1 VTSATAQARYDR
13 SPGGRARKARYI
25 ATEHGKEKRRQ
36 AQARHTA
43 KKRDYVRKMKGR
55 ACVGCWLY
63 FPPEKL
69 HFHHRD
75 PSTKSFNVMEGH
87 SRSYAAI
94 DAEIDKCDV
103 LCSDCHRDAHRALR
117 GWDL

>member
-1 VTSATAQARYDR
+1 
-13 SPGGRARKARYI
+13 
-25 ATEHGKEKRRQ
+25 
-36 AQARHTA
+36 
-43 KKRDYVRKMKGR
+43 
-55 ACVGCWLY
+55 
-63 FPPEKL
+63 
-69 HFHHRD
+69 
-75 PSTKSFNVMEGH
+75 MEGH

>member
-1 VTSATAQARYDR
+1 MTGPPADAPGRRATSRPSTARRSADR
-13 SPGGRARKARYI
+13 
-25 ATEHGKEKRRQ
+25 RR
-36 AQARHTA
+36 ARHTA